1 MRLVAY
7 PVVILSF
14 VANCAYNLLH
24 YHGIE
29 RKDVIIV
36 SERIGETIDAQERT
50 QFGLFLG
57 IDDFET
63 AKFYEVE
70 GDGYDVEIHAGQ
82 QTFVAY
88 NRDPD
93 ALLIL
98 REYIDRHEAIKDS
111 TPKFE
116 KKWGIVDYDA
126 LGQPITRKEVGMN
139 MAPKRG
145 WRAWL
150 AMGGGAAGCLGSCLI
165 FGAPSLHVDVPTNY
179 DNSEDVKK
187 SLINL
192 GATTF
197 GGLSGWFMGSE
208 LDRRRAL
215 KMIKEAR
222 KPRVVEF

>member
-1 MRLVAY
+1 MKLVAVF
-7 PVVILSF
+7 PLVLLVVT
-14 VANCAYNLLH
+14 NCAYTLHH

-29 RKDVIIV
+29 RNDVIVV

-57 IDDFET
+57 IDDFES

-88 NRDPD
+88 NRNPD

-98 REYIDRHEAIKDS
+98 REYIERYEAIKDS
-111 TPKFE
+111 TPTFE
-116 KKWGIVDYDA
+116 KRWGIVDYDA
-126 LGQPITRKEVGMN
+126 LGQPITTREIEMN
-139 MAPKRG
+139 IPPKRN
-145 WRAWL
+145 WRAGL
-150 AMGGGAAGCLGSCLI
+150 ALAGATAGCLGSCLI

-179 DNSEDVKK
+179 DNSEDIEKD
-187 SLINL
+187 LILL
-192 GATTF
+192 GGTAL
-197 GGLSGWFMGSE
+197 GGVSGWLVGRE
-208 LDRRRAL
+208 LDRRKAL

-222 KPRVVEF
+222 KLRVVEF